1 MRLIPKHNVTII
13 GGDFNAKLGHD
24 KGHTPLQFHTETNR
38 NGSYLID
45 FLNESNMSCIN
56 TKFQKRRGKKWTFS
70 YPNGVKAQIDFLLIN
85 KKWKNSAINCEAFNS
100 FTIDSDHRIVTASLK
115 LKLRANKRMVHPL
128 RDENTRTQF
137 RIFLSN

>member
-1 MRLIPKHNVTII
+1 MRQIPKHNVTII

-24 KGHTPLQFHTETNR
+24 KGHIHSFHTETNR

-100 FTIDSDHRIVTASLK
+100 DHRIVMASLK
-115 LKLRANKRMVHPL
+115 LKLTLKKLMKMNVRLHSRK
-128 RDENTRTQF
+128 DK
-137 RIFLSN
+137 